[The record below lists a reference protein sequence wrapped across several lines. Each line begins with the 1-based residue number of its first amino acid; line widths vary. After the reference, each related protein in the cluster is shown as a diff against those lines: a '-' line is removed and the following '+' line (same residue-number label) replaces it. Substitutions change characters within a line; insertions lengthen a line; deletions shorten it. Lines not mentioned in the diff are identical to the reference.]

1 MIDPSLTVDGDS
13 FNGHLQDVEL
23 LIESAG
29 LLFEPHA
36 VTSIEMGDSSLF
48 IQRGEHQ
55 WRIGSSLF
63 GHQNCENHEVYIDFE
78 PCEQSRVD
86 AAALECAYI
95 AVGVYSAK
103 TTFDWVLA
111 GDGASL
117 AKVEASDLDIRQ
129 QWQYLG
135 YVVGLIV
142 HQFAFDDAVL
152 IARSLLDV
160 SRGTWPISY
169 AQFARIHEPTKQIST
184 GKAVSDSQPTR
195 SFPKLIHQDI
205 GLYPVV
211 ESVEWVKK
219 LLELGVKTL
228 QLRIKDPAAPH
239 LEDSI
244 KDAIDEAKRYG
255 AQLFINDY
263 WELACKYNAYGV
275 HLGQEDLLTADLV
288 LMQKKQVRLGLST
301 HGYYELLRAA
311 SLSPSYIALG
321 HIFPTT
327 TKQMPSLP
335 QGLNR
340 LKRYQELV
348 NTLPTAQRLEVGY
361 PTVAIGGINLE
372 NASKVLKC
380 GVTTVAVV
388 RAVTE
393 SLDLSKTLDQFGQ
406 LLERP
411 CGDCDANG

>member
-1 MIDPSLTVDGDS
+1 
-13 FNGHLQDVEL
+13 
-23 LIESAG
+23 
-29 LLFEPHA
+29 
-36 VTSIEMGDSSLF
+36 
-48 IQRGEHQ
+48 
-55 WRIGSSLF
+55 
-63 GHQNCENHEVYIDFE
+63 
-78 PCEQSRVD
+78 
-86 AAALECAYI
+86 
-95 AVGVYSAK
+95 
-103 TTFDWVLA
+103 
-111 GDGASL
+111 
-117 AKVEASDLDIRQ
+117 
-129 QWQYLG
+129 
-135 YVVGLIV
+135 
-142 HQFAFDDAVL
+142 
-152 IARSLLDV
+152 
-160 SRGTWPISY
+160 
-169 AQFARIHEPTKQIST
+169 
-184 GKAVSDSQPTR
+184 
-195 SFPKLIHQDI
+195 
-205 GLYPVV
+205 
-211 ESVEWVKK
+211 
-219 LLELGVKTL
+219 
-228 QLRIKDPAAPH
+228 

-263 WELACKYNAYGV
+263 WEIACKYNAYGV

-288 LMQKKQVRLGLST
+288 LMEKNQVRLGLST

-348 NTLPTAQRLEVGY
+348 NTLPTAQRLDVGY

-393 SLDLSKTLDQFGQ
+393 SLDLVKTLDQFGQ

-411 CGDCDANG
+411 CGDSDANG